1 MSYGGDGG
9 DIIHCLTSD
18 RITER
23 NRKISEANVRRWQ
36 SLSDDAVRE
45 RSVKWKNTWNS
56 VDRSENNLKLQLGRE
71 KYFTELADEEK
82 GKYLKKL
89 SDAHRRRSVAQE
101 LIRKNKE
108 RATKNNW
115 SDSKRSQYLLNQS
128 LSHKGRK
135 VFTDGKTVIRCLPQ
149 DAPKGFYLGG
159 LNKNKFK

>member
-1 MSYGGDGG
+1 MS
-9 DIIHCLTSD
+9 
-18 RITER
+18 
-23 NRKISEANVRRWQ
+23 
-36 SLSDDAVRE
+36 
-45 RSVKWKNTWNS
+45 
-56 VDRSENNLKLQLGRE
+56 
-71 KYFTELADEEK
+71 DEEK

-159 LNKNKFK
+159 LNKNKFKYIICFHYSPLHNLLSHQQPLKQNYILLLLYFYCFLN